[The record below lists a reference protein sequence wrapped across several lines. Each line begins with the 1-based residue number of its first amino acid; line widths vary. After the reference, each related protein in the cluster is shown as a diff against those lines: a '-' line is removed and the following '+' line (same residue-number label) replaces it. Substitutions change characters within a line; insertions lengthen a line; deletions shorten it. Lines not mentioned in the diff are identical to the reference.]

1 MCPVI
6 SITGFVKLVIAQSA
20 YLKGESSHCAVLA
33 HGVCHT
39 ERGPQ
44 KAKERVVQGD

>member
-20 YLKGESSHCAVLA
+20 YLKGESSHCAVRY
-33 HGVCHT
+33 HGVYQNDY
-39 ERGPQ
+39 GPQ
-44 KAKERVVQGD
+44 KAKERVVLGD